1 MRHNH
6 QRTTS
11 PNMKT
16 GFKATPKHLLGM
28 VGLAAVGLLVSTTT
42 TTLAQQ
48 LEPASAPKKTPET
61 KPAIPE
67 PTVSFGVF
75 TEPIELTTLID
86 YVGSSLNISIV
97 VKGTPTGEI
106 VFNAPQRIAKSK
118 LIDFLDAMLEL
129 YNFTIVFEQDS
140 GFYIVQPKTDLQ
152 YTFGTDRASTLIIPT
167 PNIKPSLLINALTA
181 SLGAPNG
188 KTAAIQ
194 AVDELGVLI
203 INAPPRDIRR
213 VEAMVTELLRLDG
226 VQQYIRF
233 ELAHLAAPIALDRV
247 IALIGG
253 SNSSRT
259 SGITQPQNRNIQPA
273 AGIPST
279 GSSLSNLA
287 DRLTIDPQGN
297 ALIFKGIEDEIARV
311 RKVLAVIDVP
321 NTLEPRN
328 YFAGSSA
335 TQIANI
341 AKRRGLGE
349 VIEIEAA
356 TQQNQFSNFGGQAQ
370 QFGQSSSQTAQ
381 GGPVMLVDPEQGSII
396 YYGTDDQQAQLAALL
411 EELKTED
418 DRVVIREYVLNH
430 TDALTIADLLTGIIT
445 GESQTGESS
454 LLPGSTG
461 RAANR
466 TFSGGFILSSS
477 NGEAGGDFDPNKITV
492 IADEFSNQIII
503 KAPIKQQEDLEALIT
518 RLDKQ
523 RSQVYIQ
530 AIIVSIADN
539 EDFTLAFETQINA
552 GQYSAG
558 TSFGLSS
565 SGTLFQDPKVVGTGL
580 GGLTQAVIMSEYL
593 PLIVNASQ
601 TDSNVRILST
611 PQLLV
616 NDNVESTIVSVSE
629 QPFDIV
635 TPSNGDSVSSFGG
648 FEEAGTTLTVTP
660 SISQGGFIRLEYNIE
675 LSNFTAATGTG
686 GSPPPRD
693 RNTLTGSVT
702 VPSDATIVL
711 GGITVEDSR
720 DTVIKVPLL
729 GDIPVLG
736 ELFKRTS
743 KINNKSKLYVFLTPR
758 IMRDPNF
765 NDLKLFT
772 KGPQGEMEIDLDMPT
787 LEPALIMSTDPKQTS
802 ALPAAPSN
810 QANNQ
815 PTDQPKGTFP
825 QLEPAYIELT
835 DANAKDGE

>member
-1 MRHNH
+1 MRMLHNYLHNH
-6 QRTTS
+6 QRSTNTS
-11 PNMKT
+11 
-16 GFKATPKHLLGM
+16 FQSTPKYLLGM
-28 VGLAAVGLLVSTTT
+28 VGLAAIGLLVSTST

-48 LEPASAPKKTPET
+48 LEPASAPEKTPET

-67 PTVSFGVF
+67 PTISFGVF

-140 GFYIVQPKTDLQ
+140 GFYIVEPIADLQ
-152 YTFGTDRASTLIIPT
+152 YSFGTDRASTLIIPT

-181 SLGAPNG
+181 SLGTPTG

-203 INAPPRDIRR
+203 VNAPPRDIRR
-213 VEAMVTELLRLDG
+213 VEAMVTELLRLDS

-233 ELAHLAAPIALDRV
+233 ELDHLAAPIALDRV
-247 IALIGG
+247 RSLIGG
-253 SNSSRT
+253 SSSRT
-259 SGITQPQNRNIQPA
+259 NTISQPQNRNIQAA

-287 DRLTIDPQGN
+287 DRLTVDPQGN

-349 VIEIEAA
+349 VIEIEAT

-381 GGPVMLVDPEQGSII
+381 GGPVMLVNPEQGSII

-430 TDALTIADLLTGIIT
+430 TDALTIADLLNGIIT
-445 GESQTGESS
+445 GEAQTGNSA

-461 RAANR
+461 RATNR
-466 TFSGGFILSSS
+466 AFNGAFIFGAE
-477 NGEAGGDFDPNKITV
+477 GEAGGDFDPNKITV

-503 KAPIKQQEDLEALIT
+503 KAPIKQQEDLKALIV

-565 SGTLFQDPKVVGTGL
+565 SGTLFQDPKIVGTGL
-580 GGLTQAVIMSEYL
+580 GGLTQAIIMSEYL

-660 SISQGGFIRLEYNIE
+660 SISEGGFIRLEYSIE

-720 DTVIKVPLL
+720 NTVIKVPLL
-729 GDIPVLG
+729 GDIPILG

-743 KINNKSKLYVFLTPR
+743 KIKNKSKLYVFLTPR

-772 KGPQGEMEIDLDMPT
+772 KGPQGEMEIDMDMPT

-810 QANNQ
+810 Q
-815 PTDQPKGTFP
+815 TKSTFP

-835 DANAKDGE
+835 DAKDGE